1 MAEVEADL
9 KELQAV
15 SDSVAEYFCEDPNKF
30 KLDACC
36 SVFNEFCNKFNRA
49 MQVGVQLRIKKKKKK
64 SNAYN

>member
-1 MAEVEADL
+1 MAEIEADL

-36 SVFNEFCNKFNRA
+36 SVFNEFCKKFKRA
-49 MQVGVQLRIKKKKKK
+49 MQVGFIKRIKKKIKKIE
-64 SNAYN
+64 